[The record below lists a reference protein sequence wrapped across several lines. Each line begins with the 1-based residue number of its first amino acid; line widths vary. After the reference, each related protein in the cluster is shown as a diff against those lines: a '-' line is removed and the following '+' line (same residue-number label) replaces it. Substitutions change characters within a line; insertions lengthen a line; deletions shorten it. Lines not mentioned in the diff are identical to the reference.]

1 MELSMNQHPS
11 QPSSSYQ
18 APKSPA
24 SKYAKKKVRIIKKI
38 RTEEGVWKFV
48 SLDKVKNKYVW
59 DTREGHYFLEWWEGK
74 KRCRELAGQTPS
86 EALEAQRRKRNEI
99 IGEMVAGGK
108 QLIQTEEEGQR
119 LPIDTAVQVFLAHIK
134 THSPAKPRTL
144 ERYNEVLGHF
154 QRLLGKKKYVG
165 AVHRSEID
173 DYKNARSLE
182 KIGATKRTVSPSTIN
197 FEVSTLRT
205 FFYFLVRERGIKME
219 NPCAHFKMI
228 RSAKERLRTRPQTY
242 TQEEL
247 DRLFAACDS
256 TDRAIFTTFLLT
268 GLRRNELRFLAHND
282 VDYRRIEIH
291 VTAKEEFL
299 PKDYEEREIPVPKE
313 LIQILKEIPRT
324 SKWVFPDEKGNPLGR
339 NEILL
344 RLKKAAKKANV
355 QNATLHKFRHTY
367 ATRLLESGADI
378 VTVQHL
384 LGHSDIDTTRQYLSP
399 DKGLKRKAVDRL
411 SSKGHLVIP

>member
-1 MELSMNQHPS
+1 MNQHPS

-74 KRCRELAGQTPS
+74 KRCRELAGRTPS

-154 QRLLGKKKYVG
+154 QRLLGKKKYVE
-165 AVHRSEID
+165 AVHRSDID
-173 DYKNARSLE
+173 DY
-182 KIGATKRTVSPSTIN
+182 
-197 FEVSTLRT
+197 
-205 FFYFLVRERGIKME
+205 
-219 NPCAHFKMI
+219 
-228 RSAKERLRTRPQTY
+228 
-242 TQEEL
+242 
-247 DRLFAACDS
+247 
-256 TDRAIFTTFLLT
+256 
-268 GLRRNELRFLAHND
+268 
-282 VDYRRIEIH
+282 
-291 VTAKEEFL
+291 
-299 PKDYEEREIPVPKE
+299 
-313 LIQILKEIPRT
+313 
-324 SKWVFPDEKGNPLGR
+324 
-339 NEILL
+339 
-344 RLKKAAKKANV
+344 
-355 QNATLHKFRHTY
+355 
-367 ATRLLESGADI
+367 
-378 VTVQHL
+378 
-384 LGHSDIDTTRQYLSP
+384 
-399 DKGLKRKAVDRL
+399 
-411 SSKGHLVIP
+411 

>member
-1 MELSMNQHPS
+1 MYQQSNPS
-11 QPSSSYQ
+11 ARTLQ

-38 RTEEGVWKFV
+38 RTDEGVWKFV
-48 SLDKVKNKYVW
+48 SLDKVNNKYVW
-59 DTREGHYFLEWWEGK
+59 DSREGHYFLEWWDGR

-86 EALEAQRRKRNEI
+86 EVLEAQRRKRNEI
-99 IGEMVAGGK
+99 IGEMVAGGR
-108 QLIQTEEEGQR
+108 QLSQTEDEGHR
-119 LPIDTAVQVFLAHIK
+119 LPIDTAVQIFLAHIR
-134 THSPAKPRTL
+134 THSPAKPRTH
-144 ERYNEVLGHF
+144 ERYTEVMGHF
-154 QRLLGKKKYVG
+154 QRLLGKKKYVE
-165 AVHRSEID
+165 AVSRLDID
-173 DYKNARSLE
+173 DYKNARSQE
-182 KIGATKRTVSPSTIN
+182 KIGRTKRTVSPSTIN

-205 FFYFLVRERGIKME
+205 FFYYLIREREVKME

-228 RSAKERLRTRPQTY
+228 RSAKERLRGRPQTY
-242 TQEEL
+242 SQEEL
-247 DRLFAACDS
+247 DRLFAVCDS
-256 TDRAIFTTFLLT
+256 IDCAIFKTFLLT
-268 GLRRNELRFLAHND
+268 GLRRNELRFLAHD
-282 VDYRRIEIH
+282 DIDYKKTEVH

-313 LIQILKEIPRT
+313 LIQILKKIPRT
-324 SKWVFPDEKGNPLGR
+324 SKWVYPDEKGNPLGR
-339 NEILL
+339 NELLL

-355 QNATLHKFRHTY
+355 QNVTLHKFRHTY

-411 SSKGHLVIP
+411 SSTGHITPH

>member
-1 MELSMNQHPS
+1 MNQHPS

-18 APKSPA
+18 APKSPV

-74 KRCRELAGQTPS
+74 KRRRELAGQTPS

-99 IGEMVAGGK
+99 IGAMVAGGR
-108 QLIQTEEEGQR
+108 QLIQTEDEGQR
-119 LPIDTAVQVFLAHIK
+119 LPIDTAVQIFLAHIK

-154 QRLLGKKKYVG
+154 QRLLEKKKYIE
-165 AVHRSEID
+165 AVHRSDID
-173 DYKNARSLE
+173 DYKNARSFE
-182 KIGATKRTVSPSTIN
+182 NVGATKRTVSPSTIN

-205 FFYFLVRERGIKME
+205 FFYFLVRKRGIKMD
-219 NPCAHFKMI
+219 NPCANFKMI

-247 DRLFAACDS
+247 GRLFEACGS
-256 TDRAIFTTFLLT
+256 IDRAIFITFLLT

-282 VDYRRIEIH
+282 VDYRRLEIH
-291 VTAKEEFL
+291 VTAKDEFL
-299 PKDYEEREIPVPKE
+299 PKDYEEREIPVPQE

-324 SKWVFPDEKGNPLGR
+324 SKWVFPDERGDPLGR

-355 QNATLHKFRHTY
+355 QDATLHKFRHY
-367 ATRLLESGADI
+367 AESRTMPSGSLINCRNA
-378 VTVQHL
+378 TL
-384 LGHSDIDTTRQYLSP
+384 
-399 DKGLKRKAVDRL
+399 
-411 SSKGHLVIP
+411 